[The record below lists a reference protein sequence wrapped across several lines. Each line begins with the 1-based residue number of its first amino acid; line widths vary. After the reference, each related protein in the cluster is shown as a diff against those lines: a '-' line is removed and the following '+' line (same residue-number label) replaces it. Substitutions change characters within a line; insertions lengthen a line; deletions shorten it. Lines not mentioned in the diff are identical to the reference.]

1 MSSAIGIGNLSKSF
15 RVGKTVI
22 PALNGIDLSV
32 EEGTVTALVG
42 PDGAGKTT
50 LMRLIM
56 GLLSP
61 DSGEI
66 TVFEHNVQKEAAKV
80 QDMSGYMP
88 QRFGLYED
96 LTVMENMELYGE
108 LKGLSKQGRA
118 QRYKM
123 LFRMSGLEPFTDRIS
138 GKLSGG
144 MKQKLGLICTLLSS
158 PRLLILDE
166 PTVGV
171 DPLSRRELWNII
183 KNAVKDEGVTIL
195 VSTAYLDEAERCD
208 QVILL
213 DKGKVVAQGDP
224 VDFLKSLK
232 GRTFFVTAPNR
243 SRRELAAF
251 LHGLPY
257 VLDTVLQSNGVRVI
271 FENETPKVPDGIHLK
286 PVSPCFEDAFVTL
299 LAKEPSA
306 ATSVVPRENTFAEHS
321 KEEHS
326 DYLSFRRSTATTCH
340 FEGAQR
346 LRNLKIPRFARNDR
360 RLFEMTNGATTRK
373 ISRGFAARNDKGCE
387 EDVIVVRDLE
397 KWFGDFCAVSKVSF
411 TVKRGEIFGLLG
423 ANGAGKSTT
432 FRMLCGLL
440 PPTRGV
446 LQVVGENLLTA
457 HAKARMRIGYMAQRF
472 SLYATLTVLQ
482 NLYFFAGAYGLKGRK
497 RDERIQWAL
506 SEFGL
511 DSFQN
516 LTSSALSLGYKQRLA
531 LAAALMHEPDIL
543 FLDEPTSG
551 VDPLARREFWREIN
565 RLAQRG
571 VTVLVTTHFMEEAEY
586 CDRMLIMS
594 RGEVLVQGEPEIL
607 KNQYGMAS
615 IEDMFV
621 SLLEQREGRL

>member
-1 MSSAIGIGNLSKSF
+1 MSTAIGIGNLSKSF

-22 PALNGIDLSV
+22 PALNGINLSV

-56 GLLSP
+56 GLLLP
-61 DSGEI
+61 DAGEI
-66 TVFEHNVQKEAAKV
+66 TVFGHNVQKEAARV

-96 LTVMENMELYGE
+96 LTVLENMELYGE

-123 LFRMSGLEPFTDRIS
+123 LFRMSGLEPFTDRMS

-183 KNAVKDEGVTIL
+183 KSAVKDEGVTVL

-224 VDFLKSLK
+224 AGFLKPLE
-232 GRTFFVTAPNR
+232 GRTFFVTAPNS
-243 SRRELAAF
+243 SRRELAVF
-251 LHGLPY
+251 LQGLPH

-271 FENETPKVPDGIHLK
+271 FENEAPKVHDGMHLK
-286 PVSPCFEDAFVTL
+286 PVSPRFEDAFVTL
-299 LAKEPSA
+299 LAREQY
-306 ATSVVPRENTFAEHS
+306 ATISVVPREDTFAQPNKS
-321 KEEHS
+321 
-326 DYLSFRRSTATTCH
+326 
-340 FEGAQR
+340 EG
-346 LRNLKIPRFARNDR
+346 F
-360 RLFEMTNGATTRK
+360 
-373 ISRGFAARNDKGCE
+373 E
-387 EDVIVVRDLE
+387 EDVIVVSDLE
-397 KWFGDFCAVSKVSF
+397 KWFGDFCAVNKVSF

-440 PPTRGV
+440 PPTRGL
-446 LQVVGENLLTA
+446 LQVAGENLL
-457 HAKARMRIGYMAQRF
+457 HASSKARVKIGYMAQRF
-472 SLYATLTVLQ
+472 SLYAALTVLQ
-482 NLYFFAGAYGLKGRK
+482 NLRFFAGAYGLTGRK

-511 DSFQN
+511 EPFQN

-531 LAAALMHEPDIL
+531 LAAALIHEPEIL

-565 RLAQRG
+565 RLAQHG

-586 CDRMLIMS
+586 CDRMVIMS
-594 RGEVLVQGEPEIL
+594 RGEVLVQGEPETL
-607 KNQYGMAS
+607 KTQYGKAS

-621 SLLEQREGRL
+621 SLLEQREGRT

>member
-1 MSSAIGIGNLSKSF
+1 MSSAIDIGNLSKSF
-15 RVGKTVI
+15 RIGKTTI
-22 PALNGIDLSV
+22 PALNGLNLSV
-32 EEGTVTALVG
+32 KEGTVTALVG

-56 GLLSP
+56 GLLLP

-66 TVFEHNVQKEAAKV
+66 TVFGHDVQNEAKVV
-80 QDMSGYMP
+80 QDMAGYMP

-123 LFRMSGLEPFTDRIS
+123 LFRMSGLEPFTDRMS

-183 KNAVKDEGVTIL
+183 GNAVKHERVTVL
-195 VSTAYLDEAERCD
+195 VSTAYLDEAERCE
-208 QVILL
+208 QVIIL
-213 DKGKVVAQGDP
+213 DKGKVVAQGAP
-224 VDFLKSLK
+224 AYFLKPLK
-232 GRTFFVTAPNR
+232 GRTFFVTAPDR

-251 LHGLPY
+251 LHALPH
-257 VLDTVLQSNGVRVI
+257 VVDTVLQSNGVRVI
-271 FENETPKVPDGIHLK
+271 FENETPDVPEGMHLK

-299 LAKEPSA
+299 LAKEQSA
-306 ATSVVPRENTFAEHS
+306 ATSMVPHGTTFAEYS
-321 KEEHS
+321 KNERH
-326 DYLSFRRSTATTCH
+326 
-340 FEGAQR
+340 
-346 LRNLKIPRFARNDR
+346 
-360 RLFEMTNGATTRK
+360 
-373 ISRGFAARNDKGCE
+373 E
-387 EDVIVVRDLE
+387 EDVIVVNGLE
-397 KWFGDFCAVSKVSF
+397 KWFGDFCAVNKVSF

-440 PPTRGV
+440 PATRGV
-446 LQVVGENLLTA
+446 LQVAGENLLKA
-457 HAKARMRIGYMAQRF
+457 PAKARMRIGYMAQRF
-472 SLYATLTVLQ
+472 SLYASLTVLQ
-482 NLYFFAGAYGLKGRK
+482 NLRFFAGAYGLTGRK
-497 RDERIQWAL
+497 REERIQWAL

-511 DSFQN
+511 EPFQN
-516 LTSSALSLGYKQRLA
+516 LTPAALSLGYKQRLA

-551 VDPLARREFWREIN
+551 VDPMARREFWREIN
-565 RLAQRG
+565 RLAQHG

-586 CDRMLIMS
+586 CDRMVIMS
-594 RGEVLVQGEPEIL
+594 HGEILVQGEPETL
-607 KNQYGMAS
+607 KTKYSMSS

-621 SLLEQREGRL
+621 SLLEQRDGRL

>member
-1 MSSAIGIGNLSKSF
+1 MSTAIGIGNLSKSF

-22 PALNGIDLSV
+22 PALNGINLSV

-56 GLLSP
+56 GLLLP
-61 DSGEI
+61 DAGEI
-66 TVFEHNVQKEAAKV
+66 TVFGHNVQKEAARV

-96 LTVMENMELYGE
+96 LTVLENMELYGE

-123 LFRMSGLEPFTDRIS
+123 LFRMSGLEPFTDRMS

-183 KNAVKDEGVTIL
+183 KSAVKDEGVTVL

-224 VDFLKSLK
+224 AGFLKPLE
-232 GRTFFVTAPNR
+232 GRTFFVTAPNS
-243 SRRELAAF
+243 SRRELAVF
-251 LHGLPY
+251 LQGLPH

-271 FENETPKVPDGIHLK
+271 FENEAPKVHDGMHLK

-299 LAKEPSA
+299 LAREQY
-306 ATSVVPRENTFAEHS
+306 ATISVVPREDTFAQPNKS
-321 KEEHS
+321 
-326 DYLSFRRSTATTCH
+326 
-340 FEGAQR
+340 EG
-346 LRNLKIPRFARNDR
+346 F
-360 RLFEMTNGATTRK
+360 
-373 ISRGFAARNDKGCE
+373 E
-387 EDVIVVRDLE
+387 EDVIVVSDLE
-397 KWFGDFCAVSKVSF
+397 KWFGDFCAVNKVSF

-440 PPTRGV
+440 PPTRGL
-446 LQVVGENLLTA
+446 LQVAGENLL
-457 HAKARMRIGYMAQRF
+457 HASSKARVKIGYMAQRF
-472 SLYATLTVLQ
+472 SLYAALTVLQ
-482 NLYFFAGAYGLKGRK
+482 NLRFFAGAYGLTGRK

-511 DSFQN
+511 EPFQN

-531 LAAALMHEPDIL
+531 LAAALIHEPEIL

-565 RLAQRG
+565 RLAQHG

-586 CDRMLIMS
+586 CDRMVIMS
-594 RGEVLVQGEPEIL
+594 RGEVLVQGEPETL
-607 KNQYGMAS
+607 KTQYGKAS

-621 SLLEQREGRL
+621 SLLEQREGRT